1 MYKTVYNWS
10 SVGYPGFS
18 TFLENLY
25 QKSYYID
32 SESSINRFLNHIEN
46 YFYELIRMGFVNINN
61 FHFILNRLETI
72 KKVDLL
78 PKELHRHYAL
88 VKDNIVYLNPS
99 IKGEHGLSS
108 SSFSFMVDSH
118 ELGHIINHG
127 WETDALYFC
136 DSMKRVKDV
145 KEILRDLGL
154 TTNHLFYGFQLIDE
168 VATQEVAERVTYQAI
183 CKNRPKIEKRT
194 DKRIFNFKPYMTNY
208 SIYGEFQTIVEE
220 FARQLDFLNCKNDD
234 SLEVLKKLSIESFS
248 PKFIKKI
255 EDELYNNPDKIYP
268 FIVMLGIMGKIKE
281 VTYQLI
287 ENNKEKEELDVTSYV
302 SIFNKIVKDGDYLFT
317 YQKK

>member
-78 PKELHRHYAL
+78 PKELHRYYAL

-108 SSFSFMVDSH
+108 SSFSTCLASFHS
-118 ELGHIINHG
+118 
-127 WETDALYFC
+127 
-136 DSMKRVKDV
+136 
-145 KEILRDLGL
+145 
-154 TTNHLFYGFQLIDE
+154 
-168 VATQEVAERVTYQAI
+168 
-183 CKNRPKIEKRT
+183 
-194 DKRIFNFKPYMTNY
+194 
-208 SIYGEFQTIVEE
+208 
-220 FARQLDFLNCKNDD
+220 
-234 SLEVLKKLSIESFS
+234 LSISS
-248 PKFIKKI
+248 SVISVRGLPI
-255 EDELYNNPDKIYP
+255 
-268 FIVMLGIMGKIKE
+268 
-281 VTYQLI
+281 LI
-287 ENNKEKEELDVTSYV
+287 LCCSM
-302 SIFNKIVKDGDYLFT
+302 
-317 YQKK
+317 